1 MKKVLNDENISTF
14 SSLLDKSE
22 KSMANIEEFSSYLVK
37 NEKRLDEL
45 IKGIN
50 ELTKKGGN
58 SFDTMKNTANDFS
71 KLSKELQTQINKGN
85 YNLKE
90 ITQESFDNLNSV
102 LKSLENSLLQMQDLI
117 NNINESPSDLI
128 LKQKNIKY
136 GPGEKDDK
144 TN

>member
-1 MKKVLNDENISTF
+1 M
-14 SSLLDKSE
+14 
-22 KSMANIEEFSSYLVK
+22 
-37 NEKRLDEL
+37 R
-45 IKGIN
+45 
-50 ELTKKGGN
+50 
-58 SFDTMKNTANDFS
+58 
-71 KLSKELQTQINKGN
+71 N